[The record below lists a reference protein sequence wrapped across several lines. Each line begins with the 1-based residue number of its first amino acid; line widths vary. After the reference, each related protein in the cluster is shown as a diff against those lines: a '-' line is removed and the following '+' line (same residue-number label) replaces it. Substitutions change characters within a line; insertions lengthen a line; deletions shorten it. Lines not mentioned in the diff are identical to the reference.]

1 MEMTLKR
8 IGLVLFSVCAF
19 HHVYVYGFFGVAL
32 THPSGSP
39 LVGLAAG
46 QLVGIAKE
54 TYAGAK
60 AIYPFVPKP
69 VPYTTSRPSITLG
82 ELS

>member
-1 MEMTLKR
+1 MSLKR
-8 IGLVLFSVCAF
+8 IGLVLLSVCAF
-19 HHVYVYGFFGVAL
+19 HHVYGFFGVAL

-69 VPYTTSRPSITLG
+69 VPYTTSKPSVTLG